1 MLTEGPERDDTN
13 TSRGAVPSK
22 MDPRL
27 VAMVR
32 FLARR
37 AAERDFYDEII
48 KLREAEHLERGQEEG
63 P

>member
-13 TSRGAVPSK
+13 TSREAVPSK

-27 VAMVR
+27 VAMVQ

>member
-27 VAMVR
+27 VAMVQ

-48 KLREAEHLERGQEEG
+48 KVK
-63 P
+63 